1 MTTAT
6 KPAAA
11 PTPPALTGAVE
22 QPSFGEAIS
31 NYVTKVRGGD
41 MGSLPAIFALA
52 VLVIAFIILRPSTF
66 PSALNFANLFQQ
78 GAVIS
83 TIAMGL
89 VFVLLIGE
97 IDLSAGF
104 TSGFA
109 GAVLAKTLTEYGW
122 PWYLSLGLALV
133 AGLVVGLV
141 NGLLVAKVGIPSFI
155 ATLAMFLALQGLVLL
170 IISTGG
176 NVPVHDSV
184 IVAIQNKNLPIA
196 LGWALGAIAVIA
208 YAASALNTWASRRR
222 NNLIAAPLGL
232 VLLKIA
238 VLTVVVLGAVALLS
252 QERSHNPQI
261 VSLKGVPIVIPIIV
275 ILALLLGAVLSKTAF
290 GRHIYGVGGNAE
302 ATRRAGIPVARIRI
316 YAFMICSVMAAIAGI
331 FAASRATS
339 VDPNAGGSNTLL
351 YAVGAAVIG
360 GTSLFGGRGRII
372 DALIGGA
379 VIAVIDNGMG
389 LLGYS
394 AGIKYVVTGGVL
406 AAAAAVDAL
415 SRRRA
420 RSTGRV

>member
-1 MTTAT
+1 MSTSTVSSSAPPSPLTAN
-6 KPAAA
+6 
-11 PTPPALTGAVE
+11 VE
-22 QPSFGEAIS
+22 QPTFGEAVS

-41 MGSLPAIFALA
+41 MGSLPALAALV
-52 VLVIAFIILRPSTF
+52 VLIIAFIALRPSTF

-83 TIAMGL
+83 TISMGL

-104 TSGFA
+104 TSGLGGSIMA
-109 GAVLAKTLTEYGW
+109 ILLLNHGW
-122 PWYLSLGLALV
+122 PWYFAVV
-133 AGLVVGLV
+133 AAIVSGIVVGLW
-141 NGLLVAKVGIPSFI
+141 NGFLVAKVGIPSFI
-155 ATLAMFLALQGLVLL
+155 ATLASFLALQGAVLL

-176 NVPVHDSV
+176 NVPVHDNV
-184 IVAIQNKNLPIA
+184 ILAIENKNLPVVW
-196 LGWALGAIAVIA
+196 GWALGVIAVLA
-208 YAASALNTWASRRR
+208 YAAGSLNTRVQRRR
-222 NNLIAAPLGL
+222 NGLLAAPIGL
-232 VLLKIA
+232 VVVKIVA
-238 VLTVVVLGAVALLS
+238 LAVVVLGAVALLS
-252 QERSHNPQI
+252 QERSHTALSI
-261 VSLKGVPIVIPIIV
+261 KGVPIVVPIIV
-275 ILALLLGAVLSKTAF
+275 VLALALGFVLTRTAF
-290 GRHIYGVGGNAE
+290 GRHIYAVGGNAE
-302 ATRRAGIPVARIRI
+302 ATRRAGIPVARVRM
-316 YAFMICSVMAAIAGI
+316 ACFVLCSAMAAIAGI
-331 FAASRATS
+331 FAASRANS

-360 GTSLFGGRGRII
+360 GTSLFGGKGRII

-394 AGIKYVVTGGVL
+394 AGIKYIVTGAVL

-420 RSTGRV
+420 RATGRV